1 MNIDADELFSFAW
14 ASIKL
19 VGSPTLR
26 VFIGEAN
33 EKCEA
38 IANDG
43 IAGDIPDDI
52 DEDTAGTMDGVE
64 VLFVGI
70 KEPTLVDVEDRGDIN
85 ILPSWE
91 AVIKL
96 VAPGTFGWAAT
107 PPCGVGQTG
116 LSLMLFVL
124 EEFGVISP
132 ERVAEAGLIPGIPT
146 GNVESIALIDSDDL
160 LAPVGGAVGG
170 KFVSG
175 VNGAWNNAIKQRIEV
190 FIWFHLA
197 TFYIG

>member
-1 MNIDADELFSFAW
+1 
-14 ASIKL
+14 
-19 VGSPTLR
+19 
-26 VFIGEAN
+26 
-33 EKCEA
+33 
-38 IANDG
+38 
-43 IAGDIPDDI
+43 
-52 DEDTAGTMDGVE
+52 MDGVE

-70 KEPTLVDVEDRGDIN
+70 KEPTVVDVEDRGDIN
-85 ILPSWE
+85 ILPSWGV
-91 AVIKL
+91 VIKL

-107 PPCGVGQTG
+107 PPCGAGQTG

-160 LAPVGGAVGG
+160 LAPAGGAVGG

-175 VNGAWNNAIKQRIEV
+175 VNGAWNNATK
-190 FIWFHLA
+190 
-197 TFYIG
+197 